1 MTPELASGLAEHSQC
16 SLDTDCKLFCCHSL
30 IHTVCFFFTNTRR
43 RERRQGKVEELVQV
57 RTSSIWVLLHLWFI
71 YLNAV
76 VLPVIM
82 PLIYIYEP
90 VAGVGR
96 NTRGKNVLSK
106 DIELCPDKEQF
117 QLWPRGFWIL
127 EGGCWRQI
135 KVAVGRKP
143 GKIPHVGKMSVCW
156 S

>member
-1 MTPELASGLAEHSQC
+1 M
-16 SLDTDCKLFCCHSL
+16 
-30 IHTVCFFFTNTRR
+30 
-43 RERRQGKVEELVQV
+43 
-57 RTSSIWVLLHLWFI
+57 WFI

-106 DIELCPDKEQF
+106 DRVMSRQRTVPVVTT
-117 QLWPRGFWIL
+117 WIL
-127 EGGCWRQI
+127 DT
-135 KVAVGRKP
+135 GRR
-143 GKIPHVGKMSVCW
+143 MLETD
-156 S
+156 